1 MKIFIVAALLS
12 VALSFAQIVS
22 PIFPGPV
29 INFIAPA
36 LDTKGQTIAFA
47 STVTPQGKIETTNQL
62 YVGAV
67 KPGPSVTSVGL
78 TSDGSR
84 AVFADAVDNGEG
96 IGTLD
101 ISNGAVRRMNVD
113 TQGCVRP
120 AAVCLGCFFACVV
133 TPHATSDGGKVLFA
147 VQRNQ
152 PFFLVNADG
161 TGLTHLPTFT
171 GTLAPAP
178 QRVISD
184 GGQVVFT
191 SSAPSGPTF
200 AASATDVYLMNLDG
214 TNLRNLTS
222 FGINSA
228 ISSSN
233 ATISADGTT
242 VVFETNYSG
251 KGMPVEDVEIWAV
264 QSDGSALRQL
274 TFGPGA
280 ATSPSISADGKI
292 LAFLQ
297 SGVVKI
303 LQPLAPPVS
312 VAAFHF
318 SLAQSPVISGDGQ
331 LVAFLIG
338 PPNSPGGAV
347 YQVNSDGMNL
357 TARYAPRAISPGGVV
372 SAAGM
377 RLAPSPGSLIA
388 VYGINLAGD
397 AMTTAGGFPLPD
409 ALAGASVLA
418 NGTKLPMLSVSPW
431 QVNAQLPQETT
442 AQTANFQVAFQ
453 DGTVTPAEPA
463 LIEAAAP
470 DLFVSQIQ
478 EGDITLYP
486 AAAFH
491 AGTRIPADD
500 GHPAQAGEALEMYG
514 TGLGVTDPPVS
525 AGQPSPANPVAV
537 AKLTLL
543 VLIGEIEAKVL
554 FAGLTP
560 GLAGVYQVN
569 ILVPPGLTPGRYPV
583 TLKAAGTNLGGLGT
597 IAVE

>member
-1 MKIFIVAALLS
+1 VKTFIVAALLS
-12 VALSFAQIVS
+12 VAWSFAQIVS

-29 INFIAPA
+29 INIIAPA
-36 LDTKGQTIAFA
+36 LDTKGHTIAFA
-47 STVTPQGKIETTNQL
+47 STVTPQGKIEATNQL
-62 YVGAV
+62 YVGSV
-67 KPGPSVTSVGL
+67 KLGPSVTSLGL
-78 TSDGSR
+78 TTDGSR

-96 IGTLD
+96 VGTVD
-101 ISNGAVRRMNVD
+101 ISTGAVRRMNVD

-120 AAVCLGCFFACVV
+120 EAVCPVCFFACVV
-133 TPHATSDGGKVLFA
+133 TPHATADGGKVLFA

-161 TGLTHLPTFT
+161 TELTHLPTFT
-171 GTLAPAP
+171 GTLAPSA

-184 GGQVVFT
+184 SGQVVFA

-214 TNLRNLTS
+214 TSLRNLTN

-242 VVFETNYSG
+242 VVFETNYAG
-251 KGMPVEDVEIWAV
+251 KGLPVEDTEIWAV
-264 QSDGSALRQL
+264 QSDGSGLRQL

-303 LQPLAPPVS
+303 LQPPAPPVS
-312 VAAFHF
+312 IATFHF
-318 SLAQSPVISGDGQ
+318 SSAQSPVISGDGHS
-331 LVAFLIG
+331 VAFLIG
-338 PPNSPGGAV
+338 PANSSGGAV
-347 YQVNSDGMNL
+347 YQVNSDGTNL
-357 TARYAPRAISPGGVV
+357 TARYAPHAVSPGGVV

-397 AMTTAGGFPLPD
+397 AMTAAAGFPLPET
-409 ALAGASVLA
+409 LAGASVLA

-431 QVNAQLPQETT
+431 QINAQFPQETT
-442 AQTANFQVAFQ
+442 AQSANFQVAFQ

-463 LIEAAAP
+463 VIEAAAP
-470 DLFVSQIQ
+470 DLFVNQIQ
-478 EGDITLYP
+478 RGDITLYQ

-491 AGTRIPADD
+491 AGTTIPADD
-500 GHPAQAGEALEMYG
+500 DHPARAGQALEMYG
-514 TGLGVTDPPVS
+514 TGLGVTEPPVS
-525 AGQPSPANPVAV
+525 GGQPSPANPVAV
-537 AKLTLL
+537 AKLTLV
-543 VLIGEIEAKVL
+543 VLIGDIEAKAL

-569 ILVPPGLTPGRYPV
+569 ILVPAGLTPGRYAV
-583 TLKAAGTNLGGLGT
+583 TLKADGTNLGGLGT